1 MGGAR
6 GGKGRGA
13 TSGRRA
19 RDEEVVAVTGPMTA
33 EAAGAPCWLS
43 LAARDL
49 DTAQRFYGAV
59 LGWTFRPASLGE
71 AYAVGE
77 RDGVPV
83 AGIAAVAAELAVPV
97 AWTVFF
103 AVDDAD
109 AAVARIR
116 ERGGTVGVGPVA
128 YPPRGRA
135 ALATDPEGAAFGV
148 WEGRLVSRWHVGER
162 QAPAWLELHTR
173 DAFAAAVFY
182 GGVLRWA
189 EADPGCC
196 DVSYEEERVV
206 LRREGQAV
214 ARLDSGPVESA
225 SPRPQLRPRWLVRF
239 RVPDL
244 AASKAAVVEHG
255 GSLVPGGEWGGV
267 HRPEDDDT
275 DRRVVVRDPD
285 GALFTLEVEDAGEG

>member
-1 MGGAR
+1 MAP
-6 GGKGRGA
+6 
-13 TSGRRA
+13 
-19 RDEEVVAVTGPMTA
+19 VAGPTTG
-33 EAAGAPCWLS
+33 EAMGAPCWLNLS
-43 LAARDL
+43 ARDL
-49 DTAQRFYGAV
+49 GTAERFYGAV
-59 LGWTFRPASLGE
+59 LGWTFRRGALGE
-71 AYAVGE
+71 AYVVGE

-83 AGIAAVAAELAVPV
+83 AGIAAVAAEMQVPV

-128 YPPRGRA
+128 FPPRGRA

-162 QAPAWLELHTR
+162 QSPAWLELHTR
-173 DAFAAAVFY
+173 NAFDAAVFY

-189 EADPGCC
+189 DAVPGSCE
-196 DVSYEEERVV
+196 VSYEDDRVV
-206 LRREGQAV
+206 LRRDGEAV
-214 ARLDSGPVESA
+214 ARLNSGPVESA

-244 AASKAAVVEHG
+244 EAAEAAVPKHG
-255 GSLVPGGEWGGV
+255 GSVVPGGEWGGV
-267 HRPEDDDT
+267 REPDGGA
-275 DRRVVVRDPD
+275 RRAVVRDPE
-285 GALFTLEVEDAGEG
+285 GALFTLEAED